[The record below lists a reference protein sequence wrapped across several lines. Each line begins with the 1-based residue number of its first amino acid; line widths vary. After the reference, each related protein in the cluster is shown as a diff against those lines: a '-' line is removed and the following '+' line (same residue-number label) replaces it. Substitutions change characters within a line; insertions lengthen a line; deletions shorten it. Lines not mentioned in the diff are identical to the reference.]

1 MNKPDNS
8 FELPLPR
15 SSNQESLE
23 TISRNK
29 LSELFDP
36 ELFEIRE
43 ELQRDKGID
52 LTVEVKENGF
62 YTNFRFAV
70 QLKSSNTNKKNK
82 DGSISF
88 AVEVSNVNYLQNSSM
103 QSYYFFYD
111 HINKQFYY
119 EQSTQVY
126 QNLLEKYKDGKFPNT
141 FLIRFKKL
149 LDKSAIDEIYYRT
162 KSNGYLLRNIQFHL
176 DNSNSDHKGIVI
188 DTNREV
194 YSVEQNIAFLA
205 QHGLELIN
213 RAEFDL
219 IIEIEQRSSQHLS
232 LPIIF
237 NLVCGVAYFFKGRVY
252 RAIDYLRQVEREQDK
267 LEPQIRYMFQYTLLL
282 AKHQSGMLDKKS
294 YQLELEKLV
303 QKEDLGSFLKIERE
317 FKALQKNN
325 KSKIQLTDF
334 YERINQVIAEES
346 ENPKARAYGYARILE
361 AESKLLLHDLSLNL
375 IMATTTRIQTI
386 VDEIY
391 SQWDLIETQ
400 FYNRTDELIRF
411 ISPSNDINTLG
422 NVSRLRIE
430 WQYQHAYI
438 IHFFNTWNF
447 EELNYDPVVDEKTK
461 RSFDKSLQFL
471 DGCVNLYQ
479 TRNDN
484 ENIIHCLILKYEI
497 LSFLG
502 ESTQTTDVK
511 NLIQTKIDAQ
521 DLESLRINFESV
533 SNNGTSY
540 DRFLNEAKPRMI
552 KIYEVSNNSGLGEF
566 LKRPFESLP
575 INLPV
580 DILDRIVWSA
590 KELPV
595 FEFPTTEK
603 SKL

>member
-1 MNKPDNS
+1 MTRN
-8 FELPLPR
+8 LPLPR

-23 TISRNK
+23 TISRTK

-52 LTVEVKENGF
+52 LTIEIKEEGF

-70 QLKSSNTNKKNK
+70 QLKSSNASKKNK

-88 AVEVSNVNYLQNSSM
+88 GVEVSNINYLQNSSI

-111 HINKQFYY
+111 HVNKQFYY

-126 QNLLEKYKDGKFPNT
+126 QNLLEKYKKGKFPNK
-141 FLIRFKKL
+141 FLIRFNKL
-149 LDKSAIDEIYYRT
+149 LDKSAIDEIYERT
-162 KSNGYLLRNIQFHL
+162 KNNGQLLRSLHFHL
-176 DNSNSDHKGIVI
+176 DTSKSDSKGIVI

-194 YSVEQNIAFLA
+194 YSVEQNIAFLEN
-205 QHGLELIN
+205 HGLELIN

-219 IIEIEQRSSQHLS
+219 IIEIEQRTSQHLS

-237 NLVCGVAYFFKGRVY
+237 NLVCGVAYFFRGRVY
-252 RAIDYLRQVEREQDK
+252 RAIDYLRQVERDQDK

-294 YQLELEKLV
+294 YQSELEKLV
-303 QKEDLGSFLKIERE
+303 QKEDLGSFLKIEKE

-325 KSKIQLTDF
+325 KSKNQLLDF
-334 YERINQVIAEES
+334 YERINQVIAEEP
-346 ENPKARAYGYARILE
+346 ENQKARAYGYARILE
-361 AESKLLLHDLSLNL
+361 AESKLLLHDLCLNL
-375 IMATTTRIQTI
+375 SLATTTRNQTL
-386 VDEIY
+386 VDEINR
-391 SQWDLIETQ
+391 QWDLIESQ
-400 FYNRTDELIRF
+400 FYRRNDELIRF

-422 NVSRLRIE
+422 IVSRLRIE

-438 IHFFNTWNF
+438 IQFYNTWNF
-447 EELNYDPVVDEKTK
+447 EELNYDPVVDEKTTK
-461 RSFDKSLQFL
+461 SFDKSLQFL
-471 DGCVNLYQ
+471 DGCIDLYQ

-484 ENIIHCLILKYEI
+484 ENIIHCLVLKYEI
-497 LSFLG
+497 LHFLG
-502 ESTQTTDVK
+502 ESKQLANVK
-511 NLIQTKIDAQ
+511 NLIKTKIDAQ

-540 DRFLNEAKPRMI
+540 DRFLNEAKPRLI
-552 KIYEVSNNSGLGEF
+552 KIHEVANNSGIGDF
-566 LKRPFESLP
+566 LKRPFEH
-575 INLPV
+575 LPV
-580 DILDRIVWSA
+580 DIADRIVWSA
-590 KELPV
+590 KELLA
-595 FEFPTTEK
+595 FEFPTDRK
-603 SKL
+603 